1 MKKSIIA
8 SCAALLISS
17 AAMAQTPATAPLA
30 MPKPTVDAAA
40 PLPGANSFT
49 ETQARERLE
58 KAGYSGVNDLKKDD
72 QGIWRGSASRN
83 GGTVTVSVD
92 YRGNVTPL

>member
-1 MKKSIIA
+1 MKKSILA
-8 SCAALLISS
+8 SCAVLLISG
-17 AAMAQTPATAPLA
+17 AAMAQTPATPSPA
-30 MPKPTVDAAA
+30 MPQPTVDAAA

-58 KAGYSGVNDLKKDD
+58 KAGYSGVNDLKKDEL
-72 QGIWRGSASRN
+72 GIWRGSASRN
-83 GGTVTVSVD
+83 GGTVLVSVD